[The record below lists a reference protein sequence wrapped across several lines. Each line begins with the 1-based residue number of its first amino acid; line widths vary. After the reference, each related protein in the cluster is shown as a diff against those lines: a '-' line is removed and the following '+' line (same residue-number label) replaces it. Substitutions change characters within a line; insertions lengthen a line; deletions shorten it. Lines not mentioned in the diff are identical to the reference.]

1 MRLRT
6 ARLDY
11 RFGYRGRRD
20 RPRGS
25 HGDGCAGRPGM
36 GLGRC
41 PGRESRRRSWSA
53 HGYQDP
59 HPRSA
64 LLQRVTSMNLFG
76 TVIRVTPSYG
86 ATIGMG
92 RRIAAP
98 ENVPEPSSIASP
110 NLLSLPH
117 RTRPEPELFFLF
129 LISITCWCGPCGVV
143 WRRDR
148 VVQAQR
154 QIHRALGKAGIIK
167 PSRYPSCR
175 WTDRPA
181 PLRVAAHRLGRGR
194 RVTFA
199 ARQRS

>member
-1 MRLRT
+1 MRLRR

-117 RTRPEPELFFLF
+117 RTRPEPELFFIF

-143 WRRDR
+143 GDATASSKRS
-148 VVQAQR
+148 
-154 QIHRALGKAGIIK
+154 GKSIGLWGKPGLSSQAGIL
-167 PSRYPSCR
+167 
-175 WTDRPA
+175 PA
-181 PLRVAAHRLGRGR
+181 DGPIDQHR
-194 RVTFA
+194 
-199 ARQRS
+199 

>member
-64 LLQRVTSMNLFG
+64 LRQRVTSMNLFG

-86 ATIGMG
+86 ATIGMEG
-92 RRIAAP
+92 SDNQPLRGIARRGLDPAGWP
-98 ENVPEPSSIASP
+98 
-110 NLLSLPH
+110 
-117 RTRPEPELFFLF
+117 
-129 LISITCWCGPCGVV
+129 
-143 WRRDR
+143 RR
-148 VVQAQR
+148 
-154 QIHRALGKAGIIK
+154 G
-167 PSRYPSCR
+167 
-175 WTDRPA
+175 DRPA
-181 PLRVAAHRLGRGR
+181 VAPLGARQGRGR
-194 RVTFA
+194 PDSINNPAPDRLAGPVARVSKLFGPYRA
-199 ARQRS
+199 FYVRSMRSCKD